1 VNWSALPTLDVPLG
15 VVTVMSTVPR
25 DPAGDSALIEVGPVT
40 LKLVAGVDPKRTAL
54 APVKFV
60 PVIVTAV
67 PPPVEPDEGL
77 TALTV
82 GDVGGGVE
90 LG

>member
-1 VNWSALPTLDVPLG
+1 VDVPPG

-25 DPAGDSALIEVGPVT
+25 DPAGDCALIEVGPVT
-40 LKLVAGVDPKRTAL
+40 LKLVAGADPKCTAV

-60 PVIVTAV
+60 PVIVTPV
-67 PPPVEPDEGL
+67 PPAVEPDEGL

-82 GDVGGGVE
+82 GGEGEVP
-90 LG
+90 